1 MSMHLMKQDLRDIAH
16 GAAFLGAGGGGTL
29 STTLDMIERHFPS
42 DELVRLVPVEEAA
55 DEAGLTA
62 VCGMIGSQT
71 VGHDLSNP
79 LAAGYAVDRFRRLMR
94 EMGRGEVTRLVPM
107 ELGVQSAVI
116 ANLIL
121 ANARG
126 LSVVDGDGA
135 GRAVP
140 TSMNTTYAGYGPSP
154 YPAVGASDTGVTV
167 ISEAGSVNM
176 YSEIMRGM
184 AMRGDIGIVGVAL
197 WPMDGPALRK
207 AVPVRGGI
215 STALEVGALL
225 RTADDAVERVLQ
237 LLHDKGRW
245 ARELFRGTLRR
256 VVSNQMDYSVIEV
269 EGADG
274 APYAVKTAGE
284 SVIAYRGSDAIG
296 MGPDSLCWMTPD
308 GTTCS
313 NTEVDGLQG
322 KEVVL
327 IGIAAH
333 AALRES
339 AYIMSYFKYFLDKV
353 EHPDARAAVARFD
366 DYVPIEE
373 LYERS

>member
-1 MSMHLMKQDLRDIAH
+1 MSWHLMKQDLRDIAQ

-29 STTLDMIERHFPS
+29 STTLDMIEKHFPD
-42 DELVRLVPVEEAA
+42 DELVRLVTVEEAMEE
-55 DEAGLTA
+55 DGLTA

-126 LSVVDGDGA
+126 MSVVDGDGA

-176 YSEIMRGM
+176 YSEVMRGM
-184 AMRGDIGIVGVAL
+184 AMRRDIGIVGVSL
-197 WPMDGPALRK
+197 WPMDGPTLST
-207 AVPVRGGI
+207 AVPVRGGL
-215 STALEVGALL
+215 STAREVGVTL
-225 RTADDAVERVLQ
+225 RRADDPVEAVLG
-237 LLHDKGRW
+237 LLHEKGRW
-245 ARELFRGTLRR
+245 AKVLVRGTLRG
-256 VVSNQMDYSVIEV
+256 VTSHEMDYSTIEV
-269 EGADG
+269 AGADG
-274 APYAVKTAGE
+274 ATYSVKTAGE
-284 SVIAYRGSDAIG
+284 SVIAYRGSDVIG

-308 GTTCS
+308 GKTCS
-313 NTEVDGLQG
+313 NTEVGSFKG
-322 KEVVL
+322 EEVVL

-339 AYIMSYFKYFLDKV
+339 VFIMSYFKYFLNKV
-353 EHPDARAAVARFD
+353 EHPEAPAAVARFD
-366 DYVPIEE
+366 DYVPIETLHE
-373 LYERS
+373 AG